1 MQVAIGEPLARHQ
14 ATLATAGWDV
24 GVLPGQDHLGAMH
37 SAVALPLLS
46 DWLQKAGWVK

>member
-1 MQVAIGEPLARHQ
+1 MARHQ

-24 GVLPGQDHLGAMH
+24 GVPPGQDHLGAMH

-46 DWLQKAGWVK
+46 DWLQKVLSDWLQKTGWVK